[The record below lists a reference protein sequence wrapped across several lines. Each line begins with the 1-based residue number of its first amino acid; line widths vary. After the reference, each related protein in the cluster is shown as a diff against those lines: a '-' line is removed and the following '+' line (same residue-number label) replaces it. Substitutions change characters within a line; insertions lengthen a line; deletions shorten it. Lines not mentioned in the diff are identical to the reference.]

1 MKETIMNQ
9 EKLAKLQAQVR
20 IGGKGTA
27 RRKKKVVHRTA
38 TADDKKLQFSL
49 KKLGVNNISGIEEIS
64 QNPGKLG
71 DFKKGVE
78 MTTYKPLRVQ
88 SYPKLGEKVTQDTI
102 YWKNYKT
109 AVQIKEF
116 GAVTKIDFSPLSP
129 YNYAVTASTRIH
141 VYGQYSQEP
150 IKTFSRFKVPAYC
163 GTYRDDGKLLVSGC
177 EDGVVR
183 LFDIDGKGILRQLSG
198 HTKAV
203 HLTDFTSDKYRILS
217 GSDDYTTRLWDIA
230 NSTQLLSYS
239 EHTDYV
245 RCGTTSKLNPDLFVT
260 GSYDHTI
267 KVFDA
272 RADSSVMTMDHGQ
285 PVESVLLFPSG
296 GLLVSAG
303 GRYVKVWD
311 MLKGGQELVSLRNHH
326 KTVTSLCLSSSGHR
340 LLSGSL
346 DRHVKVY
353 STTTYKVVHSF
364 DYAASIL
371 SLALAPE
378 DKVIV
383 VGMTNGV
390 LNVRHKKQAEDK
402 VEAASKKRRRPAYR
416 FFVKGKDYMPKQ
428 DDLLVSKPVKTHL
441 KKYDRQLKSFE
452 VSEALNTVLQCFPSP
467 CCSDIYILVAGQ
479 SAVIDKQFVKLQ
491 ELIEKEI
498 DYQEELVEVLGMM
511 DTLFA
516 TMTAKKEAAEPERKP
531 NGPVDGQEPSVT
543 META

>member
-1 MKETIMNQ
+1 
-9 EKLAKLQAQVR
+9 
-20 IGGKGTA
+20 
-27 RRKKKVVHRTA
+27 
-38 TADDKKLQFSL
+38 
-49 KKLGVNNISGIEEIS
+49 
-64 QNPGKLG
+64 
-71 DFKKGVE
+71 

-272 RADSSVMTMDHGQ
+272 RTDSSVMTMDHGQ

-402 VEAASKKRRRPAYR
+402 VEAAGKKRRRPAYR

-452 VSEALNTVLQCFPSP
+452 VSEALNTVLQPHIRVKSP
-467 CCSDIYILVAGQ
+467 EVTVAVMQELNRRGTLKSALAGRDEKNLTMLLSFLIRHIADPRFAPVLVNVADMVLDIYILVAGQ

-516 TMTAKKEAAEPERKP
+516 TMTAKKEAAAPERKP
-531 NGPVDGQEPSVT
+531 NGPVDRQEPSVT